1 MKKVDKN
8 YCMSSFLTF
17 RYVDDK
23 DILFKDGLEHELF
36 LEEKY
41 NDKYDILD
49 YKDVENALQDIVNKE
64 VDNSTAI
71 FLSGGI
77 DSAIVASFLK
87 PGTKAYTFKC
97 IADGAIDETVLS
109 KKYKKIDKK
118 KISFLKKVIDDKLW
132 IS

>member
-8 YCMSSFLTF
+8 YCMNSFLTF

-49 YKDVENALQDIVNKE
+49 YKDVEIHLFCINK
-64 VDNSTAI
+64 NI
-71 FLSGGI
+71 KNIMNL
-77 DSAIVASFLK
+77 
-87 PGTKAYTFKC
+87 
-97 IADGAIDETVLS
+97 
-109 KKYKKIDKK
+109 KKIK
-118 KISFLKKVIDDKLW
+118 KISKN
-132 IS
+132 S